1 MMYDKVLG
9 AMVGAAIGDA
19 MGTPLESRPIY
30 LIKEDLGNGGFV
42 YDYIDMPADSYAPQM
57 KKGYVSDDFS
67 MAFASLEAFV
77 KHGKITRDA
86 AIEGVMN
93 WKYKDPYK
101 RYSSAY
107 MGPTTRYAIAKLEGT
122 DDPEDYMNTME
133 CHQRT
138 ITNGAAMKSWVAGLL
153 NPGNLDKAVDDSIV
167 MCLPTHDNVIALSA
181 AAAVAAGVSKAMT
194 HNATTDQVVEAGLYG
209 AREGYKRALKV
220 AHDAAGAS
228 VEKRL
233 ELAVEIGLK
242 YSGDFEA
249 CITEMTDI
257 VGTGLFA
264 SEACPAA
271 FGFFVST
278 GGDVMQT
285 IYRSINAGNDCDTVA
300 TMAGALAGALKGY
313 HTIPEHHLPYLSQTN
328 EMDIEKMAKDVYQ
341 MIL

>member
-30 LIKEDLGNGGFV
+30 LIKQDLGSGGFV
-42 YDYIDMPADSYAPQM
+42 FDYCDMPKDSYAPHM

-67 MAFASLEAFV
+67 IAFASLKAFV
-77 KHGKITRDA
+77 KHGGITKDA
-86 AIEGVMN
+86 AIEGLLD
-93 WKYKDPYK
+93 W
-101 RYSSAY
+101 RYGEQFKLYSDTY
-107 MGPTTRYAIAKLEGT
+107 LGPTTKIGIQKIEGT
-122 DDPEDYMNTME
+122 YEPTYLDTME
-133 CHQRT
+133 CHQKT
-138 ITNGAAMKSWVAGLL
+138 ITNGAAMKSWVCGLL
-153 NPGNLDKAVDDSIV
+153 NPGNPDKAIDDAIL

-181 AAAVAAGVSKAMT
+181 AGAVAAGVARAMVSG
-194 HNATTDQVVEAGLYG
+194 ATTDQVVEAGLFG
-209 AREGYKRALKV
+209 AREGYCRALEV

-228 VEKRL
+228 VEKRI

-242 YSGDFEA
+242 YSGDFEG

-264 SEACPAA
+264 NEAAPAA

-313 HTIPEHHLPYLSQTN
+313 HTIPSHHLAFLSQTN
-328 EMDIEKMAKDVYQ
+328 GMDIEQMARDICKLID
-341 MIL
+341 